1 MAVNMGMNGDPR
13 YGEPSLLSEARPS
26 GTEEAA
32 VEGGRILVVEDHK
45 NIREIINLGLT
56 GLGYEVHSAPEA
68 AQGLSKFLELRPDAV
83 LVDLLLP
90 GMDGF
95 GLCRRLRELSDVPII
110 IISALRNETQIVNG
124 LDAGADDYVTKP
136 FSIQELSARLRAL
149 LRRRGR
155 PGAPATRRIEFDGG
169 RLTVDLE
176 AQRVVRDGTDV
187 HLSPTEFRLLRY
199 LVANAGRVIPHRE
212 LISQVWGDDAAR
224 LGPYLKI
231 YIGRVRQKIEQEP
244 AKPRLITSRHS
255 TGYVF
260 EEVPAR
266 AAHATA

>member
-1 MAVNMGMNGDPR
+1 M
-13 YGEPSLLSEARPS
+13 
-26 GTEEAA
+26 
-32 VEGGRILVVEDHK
+32 VEDHAD
-45 NIREIINLGLT
+45 IREIINLGLS

-90 GMDGF
+90 GMDGL

-110 IISALRNETQIVNG
+110 IISALRNETQIVLG

-136 FSIQELSARLRAL
+136 FSSQELSARLRAL
-149 LRRRGR
+149 LRRRER
-155 PGAPATRRIEFDGG
+155 ESVPASRRVEFDGG
-169 RLTVDLE
+169 RLSVDLE
-176 AQRVVRDGTDV
+176 AQHVIRNGVDV

-199 LVANAGRVIPHRE
+199 LVANARRVIPHRE

-231 YIGRVRQKIEQEP
+231 YIGRVRQKIEQDP
-244 AKPRLITSRHS
+244 THPRLITSRHS

-260 EEVPAR
+260 EETPVR
-266 AAHATA
+266 TTA